1 MCAELLGF
9 NNRTCSTSL
18 SPKTTAGPV
27 MRAAS
32 QSSMWKEW
40 LVRVDGQDTEK
51 GTKRVSLQAFID
63 PTVEEEAKCL
73 GFVSTFY
80 DSPGYQATCALPP
93 HGNGLFLNGTKSTK
107 AMSAQSWVVRSRDD
121 QQGVFELVAAT
132 KPESCAR
139 VLGVENCGSQPV
151 LLTEQSTGNIK
162 TWKIVKK
169 YDIMPLSTPPPPG
182 SQSPPP
188 PSPDQTPYPG
198 PVISAPG
205 TTSMLSVN
213 VAINSIGG
221 DARCSVVSIEIVSS
235 SDALGSSPKYVLISD
250 PKPGMGISLQLS
262 SAGINL
268 IAAVGI
274 CSNGELTAISN
285 VLSVL
290 ASIPDSKPRP
300 PPPPSPPPPPP
311 PPPPVYT
318 LVGVNDDGLLYYKS
332 NIFNGTWTNGI
343 AGFITSACSL
353 SGSYAAAINS
363 TGNVVESTATPE
375 TEVWTSRNVSGTSV
389 SIGANKQGIYLSP
402 SAIYTNDLLVNNP
415 STVNTVG
422 DLSGPSMIQV
432 SLDGT
437 AVLARSAT
445 DLYYVADAS
454 TASSWGTALS
464 LPSGVTPSWCS
475 LSGKNA
481 VISKS
486 KSVYYTTDITASP
499 VVWQTVTPMPT
510 ENDFTENT
518 ITSIISVDIA
528 GYVIAFT
535 VDNGNLPSGS
545 NIFQAPDFRT
555 PVWDHP
561 GGNLD
566 CISISLAS
574 Q

>member
-1 MCAELLGF
+1 
-9 NNRTCSTSL
+9 
-18 SPKTTAGPV
+18 
-27 MRAAS
+27 
-32 QSSMWKEW
+32 MWKEW

-107 AMSAQSWVVRSRDD
+107 AMSAQSWVVRSRGDE
-121 QQGVFELVAAT
+121 QGVFELVAAT

-169 YDIMPLSTPPPPG
+169 YDIMPTSTPPPPG

-188 PSPDQTPYPG
+188 LSPDQTPYPG

-221 DARCSVVSIEIVSS
+221 DSRCSVVSMEFVSS
-235 SDALGSSPKYVLISD
+235 SDALGSSPKYVLISE
-250 PKPGMGISLQLS
+250 PKPGMGIALQLS
-262 SAGINL
+262 SAGYNSIS
-268 IAAVGI
+268 AVGR
-274 CSNGELTAISN
+274 CRNGELTARSN
-285 VLSVL
+285 ILSVL

-300 PPPPSPPPPPP
+300 PSPPPPPPSPPPPPP
-311 PPPPVYT
+311 VYN
-318 LVGVNDDGLLYYKS
+318 LVGVNAGGKLFYKPNIVNESVS
-332 NIFNGTWTNGI
+332 NWVTLSAASGY
-343 AGFITSACSL
+343 ITSACSL
-353 SGSYAAAINS
+353 SGSYATAINS
-363 TGNVVESTATPE
+363 TYVLESTATPQ
-375 TEVWTSRNVSGTSV
+375 TAASWTSISTAGISV
-389 SIGANKQGIYLSP
+389 SIGANKQGIYVSVLGTTYYGF
-402 SAIYTNDLLVNNP
+402 YTNNLLDNSP
-415 STVNTVG
+415 TPAATLLG
-422 DLSGPSMIQV
+422 QPIIQV
-432 SLDGT
+432 FLDGT

-445 DLYYVADAS
+445 GLYYVADAS

-464 LPSGVTPSWCS
+464 LPSDVTPSWCS

-510 ENDFTENT
+510 GNDFTGN
-518 ITSIISVDIA
+518 IKSVDISGYFIALTTGA
-528 GYVIAFT
+528 GT
-535 VDNGNLPSGS
+535 N

-555 PVWDHP
+555 PVWAHP
-561 GGNLD
+561 DGQLD
-566 CISISLAS
+566 CISISSA
-574 Q
+574 